1 MCNAIIAIS
10 WESEARMWTKL
21 SGIITYH
28 IASDYL
34 IRSNKNTSKEE
45 LLLNLKTLEY
55 YMYEVGN
62 DL

>member
-10 WESEARMWTKL
+10 WESEARKWTKL
-21 SGIITYH
+21 SGILTYH
-28 IASDYL
+28 IASDYP
-34 IRSNKNTSKEE
+34 IRLSKNINKEE

-55 YMYEVGN
+55 QREDVGN